1 MRRPVGSAEES
12 PHGLLQPAAGAPGRT
27 PRRMRRGA
35 GPHGAPR
42 GRCGGARPDAASN
55 APGGGYGVTGCAST
69 MRTSATSGVFGG
81 SEPNAVPR
89 A

>member
-1 MRRPVGSAEES
+1 MRRPVGSAEEV
-12 PHGLLQPAAGAPGRT
+12 RVDCCN
-27 PRRMRRGA
+27 RWR
-35 GPHGAPR
+35 
-42 GRCGGARPDAASN
+42 GGARPDAASN